1 MHGNIGAQSGGLING
16 LPEAIPGMHTA
27 LEKSVDG
34 LANGQANAHK
44 NWLDQFAG
52 YLEVERN
59 YSSHTIR
66 AYMNDLKQLIGSDV
80 SSTGET
86 PADAVT
92 SEQQNSYTG
101 HTVVNTTTGSAPI
114 STTDTTA
121 NTNADSTEQT
131 TSSAT
136 TGSGWLEAEGLR
148 AYIRQIQEQYSRP
161 TVARKIS
168 AIRSFYRYLRRE
180 QLIDEDPSKQV
191 RGPKLTRRLPACLD
205 KEEIVRLL
213 MSPDTNS
220 VLGARDRALMEVLYA
235 TGMRVSE
242 LCGLRVQDYNQEGM
256 EMRVLGKGG
265 KERVVLLNQSAH
277 NWLKKYLS
285 ETWSK
290 LAEGRTP
297 QAEHP
302 LFVSRQATR
311 LSSRSVH
318 RIVMKYALK
327 AGINKPITPHTLRH
341 TFATHLLEGGADL
354 RVVQDLLGHTTINTT
369 QIYTHVSLD
378 RLRRVYMNTHPRA

>member
-1 MHGNIGAQSGGLING
+1 MDMTS
-16 LPEAIPGMHTA
+16 P
-27 LEKSVDG
+27 
-34 LANGQANAHK
+34 NAHK

-80 SSTGET
+80 SDSGVTGGGDKATTQTSGNFSPDNSTATAGSGSAAQGMSTGIGGEMQ
-86 PADAVT
+86 
-92 SEQQNSYTG
+92 S
-101 HTVVNTTTGSAPI
+101 
-114 STTDTTA
+114 
-121 NTNADSTEQT
+121 
-131 TSSAT
+131 
-136 TGSGWLEAEGLR
+136 GSGWLEAEGLR

-168 AIRSFYRYLRRE
+168 AMRSFYRYLRRE

-220 VLGARDRALMEVLYA
+220 VLGVRDRALMEVLYA

-242 LCGLRVQDYNQEGM
+242 LCGLRVQDYNQEAM

-277 NWLKKYLS
+277 AWLKKYLS
-285 ETWSK
+285 ETWTK

>member
-1 MHGNIGAQSGGLING
+1 VTFQNGTSDTQDIFANNIANNIANNVRGSMETS
-16 LPEAIPGMHTA
+16 LP
-27 LEKSVDG
+27 
-34 LANGQANAHK
+34 NAHK
-44 NWLDQFAG
+44 NWLNQFAG

-66 AYMNDLKQLIGSDV
+66 AYMNDLKQLIGSDINAG
-80 SSTGET
+80 GET
-86 PADAVT
+86 VAENAAASSINT
-92 SEQQNSYTG
+92 SINNSIGSGAEANCATDNHG
-101 HTVVNTTTGSAPI
+101 TAAGTTTERGS
-114 STTDTTA
+114 
-121 NTNADSTEQT
+121 E
-131 TSSAT
+131 

-213 MSPDTNS
+213 MSPDTNT
-220 VLGARDRALMEVLYA
+220 VLGVRDRALMEALYA

-277 NWLKKYLS
+277 SWLKKYLS
-285 ETWSK
+285 ETWTK

-318 RIVMKYALK
+318 RIVMKYAIK

>member
-1 MHGNIGAQSGGLING
+1 MNSQSHNAIDGTMNETTHGTISGSISGSIGGAINSGASNSHQI
-16 LPEAIPGMHTA
+16 
-27 LEKSVDG
+27 
-34 LANGQANAHK
+34 
-44 NWLDQFAG
+44 WLDQFAG

-66 AYMNDLKQLIGSDV
+66 AYMNDLRQLIGCDLPNENQSATIEGV
-80 SSTGET
+80 
-86 PADAVT
+86 PP
-92 SEQQNSYTG
+92 QNMPT
-101 HTVVNTTTGSAPI
+101 
-114 STTDTTA
+114 
-121 NTNADSTEQT
+121 TEQSVSGT
-131 TSSAT
+131 TMPP
-136 TGSGWLEAEGLR
+136 GSGWLEAEGLR

-180 QLIDEDPSKQV
+180 QLIEEDPSKQV

-205 KEEIVRLL
+205 KEEVVRLL
-213 MSPDTNS
+213 MTPDTNTI
-220 VLGARDRALMEVLYA
+220 LGVRDRALMEVLYA

-242 LCGLRVQDYNQEGM
+242 LCGLRVQDYNQEAM

-265 KERVVLLNQSAH
+265 KERVVLLNQSAQA
-277 NWLKKYLS
+277 WLKKYLN
-285 ETWSK
+285 EYWSK
-290 LAEGRTP
+290 LAEGRLP
-297 QAEHP
+297 QAELP

-318 RIVMKYALK
+318 RIVMKHALK
-327 AGINKPITPHTLRH
+327 AGINKTITPHTLRH

-369 QIYTHVSLD
+369 QIYTHVSLE

>member
-1 MHGNIGAQSGGLING
+1 MWLSQITRGLQKRMSSQNGVSGAI
-16 LPEAIPGMHTA
+16 E
-27 LEKSVDG
+27 DG
-34 LANGQANAHK
+34 SNSCHQV
-44 NWLDQFAG
+44 WLDQFAG

-66 AYMNDLKQLIGSDV
+66 AYMNDLRQLIENEAAPAESAPHVVDTTV
-80 SSTGET
+80 S
-86 PADAVT
+86 T
-92 SEQQNSYTG
+92 SEVS
-101 HTVVNTTTGSAPI
+101 P
-114 STTDTTA
+114 
-121 NTNADSTEQT
+121 
-131 TSSAT
+131 
-136 TGSGWLEAEGLR
+136 GSGWLEAEGLR
-148 AYIRQIQEQYSRP
+148 SYIRQIQEQYSRP

-180 QLIDEDPSKQV
+180 QLIEEDPSKQV
-191 RGPKLTRRLPACLD
+191 RGPKLTRRLPSCLD
-205 KEEIVRLL
+205 KEEVVKLL
-213 MSPDTNS
+213 MTPDTNT
-220 VLGARDRALMEVLYA
+220 VLGVRDRALMEVLYA

-242 LCGLRVQDYNQEGM
+242 LCGLRVQDYNQEAM

-277 NWLKKYLS
+277 NWMKKYLN
-285 ETWSK
+285 EYWSK

-297 QAEHP
+297 QADHP

-318 RIVMKYALK
+318 RIVMKHALK
-327 AGINKPITPHTLRH
+327 AGINKTITPHTLRH

-369 QIYTHVSLD
+369 QIYTHVSLE

>member
-16 LPEAIPGMHTA
+16 LPEAIPAMHAA
-27 LEKSVDG
+27 LEKSVDTD
-34 LANGQANAHK
+34 LPTAHK

-80 SSTGET
+80 SASGET
-86 PADAVT
+86 STEAVK
-92 SEQQNSYTG
+92 SEQQNSYNG

-114 STTDTTA
+114 SINNSAA
-121 NTNADSTEQT
+121 N
-131 TSSAT
+131 SSSSPT
-136 TGSGWLEAEGLR
+136 SGWLEAEGLR

-285 ETWSK
+285 ETWTK

>member
-1 MHGNIGAQSGGLING
+1 
-16 LPEAIPGMHTA
+16 
-27 LEKSVDG
+27 
-34 LANGQANAHK
+34 
-44 NWLDQFAG
+44 
-52 YLEVERN
+52 VERN

-66 AYMNDLKQLIGSDV
+66 AYLNDLRQLIGSDLNQVVEPGSGEVV
-80 SSTGET
+80 SPNLTTESHVLEDGTTIPGGSTSGT
-86 PADAVT
+86 
-92 SEQQNSYTG
+92 
-101 HTVVNTTTGSAPI
+101 
-114 STTDTTA
+114 
-121 NTNADSTEQT
+121 
-131 TSSAT
+131 
-136 TGSGWLEAEGLR
+136 SGWLEAEGLR
-148 AYIRQIQEQYSRP
+148 TYIRQIQEQYSRP

-180 QLIDEDPSKQV
+180 ELIADDPSKQV

-205 KEEIVRLL
+205 KEEIVKLL
-213 MSPDTNS
+213 MSPDTAT
-220 VLGARDRALMEVLYA
+220 VLGVRDRALMEVLYA

-242 LCGLRVQDYNQEGM
+242 LCGLRVQDYNQEAM

-265 KERVVLLNQSAH
+265 KERIVLLNQSAQS
-277 NWLKKYLS
+277 WLSKYLA
-285 ETWSK
+285 EYWTK

-318 RIVMKYALK
+318 RIVMKHAIK
-327 AGINKPITPHTLRH
+327 AGINKTITPHTLRH

-369 QIYTHVSLD
+369 QIYTHVSLE
-378 RLRRVYMNTHPRA
+378 RLRRVYINTHPRA